1 MATKIDNAAQVE
13 VEVAET
19 TTTVETNDDAQ
30 QPEQPKIINL
40 KGKTYEEK
48 IKTLIANGWKKK
60 NGIKVK
66 NVTPT
71 EKENHDRVTFTVRE
85 GFEIDA
91 YVENPDTH
99 KFELKKSNF
108 IYSSTYAIAGAL
120 KETED
125 MGWLANIIV
134 EDPDSLNVLFNGG
147 TIDIISL
154 EVPAG
159 TPYVNPFSSTPE
171 FKIWEH
177 DQIINIITNLKK
189 GKSGERMEDMY
200 YNAYAT
206 SWMKKK

>member
-1 MATKIDNAAQVE
+1 MATKIENAAQVE
-13 VEVAET
+13 VETIET
-19 TTTVETNDDAQ
+19 TPTVETKEEAQ
-30 QPEQPKIINL
+30 QPQEPKIINL

-48 IKTLIANGWKKK
+48 IKILIANGWKKK
-60 NGIKVK
+60 SGIKVK

-71 EKENHDRVTFTVRE
+71 EKENHDRITFTVRE
-85 GFEIDA
+85 GFEVDA
-91 YVENPDTH
+91 YVEDPTTH
-99 KFELKKSNF
+99 EFELKKSNF

-171 FKIWEH
+171 IKIWNH
-177 DQIINIITNLKK
+177 NQIINIITNLKK
-189 GKSGERMEDMY
+189 GKSGERMEDKY
-200 YNAYAT
+200 YDVYANR
-206 SWMKKK
+206 WMKTK

>member
-1 MATKIDNAAQVE
+1 MATKIENAAQVE
-13 VEVAET
+13 VEVPE
-19 TTTVETNDDAQ
+19 TTTVETNEEAQ
-30 QPEQPKIINL
+30 QPQEPKIINL

-48 IKTLIANGWKKK
+48 IKILIANGWKKK
-60 NGIKVK
+60 SGIKVK

-71 EKENHDRVTFTVRE
+71 EKENHDRITFTVRE
-85 GFEIDA
+85 GFEVDA
-91 YVENPDTH
+91 YVEDPTTH
-99 KFELKKSNF
+99 EFELKKSNF

-134 EDPDSLNVLFNGG
+134 EDPNSLNVLFNGG
-147 TIDIISL
+147 TIDIISI

-171 FKIWEH
+171 IKIWNH
-177 DQIINIITNLKK
+177 NQIVNIVTNLKK

-206 SWMKKK
+206 NWMKKK

>member
-1 MATKIDNAAQVE
+1 MATKIENAAQVE
-13 VEVAET
+13 VEVPET
-19 TTTVETNDDAQ
+19 TETVETKEEAQ

-48 IKTLIANGWKKK
+48 IKILIANGWKKK
-60 NGIKVK
+60 NGIKIK

-99 KFELKKSNF
+99 EFELKKSNF

-134 EDPDSLNVLFNGG
+134 EDPESLNVLFNGG

-159 TPYVNPFSSTPE
+159 TPYINPFSSTPE
-171 FKIWEH
+171 IKVWEH
-177 DQIINIITNLKK
+177 HQIINIITNLKK

-200 YNAYAT
+200 YTAYANR
-206 SWMKKK
+206 WMKK